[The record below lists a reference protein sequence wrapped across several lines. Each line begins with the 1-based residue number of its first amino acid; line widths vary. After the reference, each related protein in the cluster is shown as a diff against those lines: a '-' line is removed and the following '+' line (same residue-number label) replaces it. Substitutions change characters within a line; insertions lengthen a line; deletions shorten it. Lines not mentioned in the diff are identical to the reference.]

1 MFHFNRKNPFTV
13 WEEIIALPKPMTG
26 EKIIENRKNII
37 ANYEVK
43 LLPYEKGLSIEDKS
57 KNIRFCLDL
66 SSSPGGRIGRLTQC
80 VLIGDYGEPLELVP
94 VEKTEPWAHLKKTTF
109 NKIKIIFFK
118 TRKNGW
124 DKKRIR
130 GRLPSELALALFA
143 K

>member
-1 MFHFNRKNPFTV
+1 
-13 WEEIIALPKPMTG
+13 MTG
-26 EKIIENRKNII
+26 KKIIENRKNICT
-37 ANYEVK
+37 NYEVE
-43 LLPYEKGLSIEDKS
+43 LLPYENGLSIEDKS

-80 VLIGDYGEPLELVP
+80 VLIGDYGEPPELVL
-94 VEKTEPWAHLKKTTF
+94 VEKTKLWTHLKETTF
-109 NKIKIIFFK
+109 SKIKIIFFK
-118 TRKNGW
+118 TRKTGE